1 MWVNEIKSESDL
13 ASLDIISQNLLADDF
28 EASLTSSAMAS
39 SFNDPF
45 FCSFTSLLSS
55 TKPEEAKEE
64 PPPEASQAEAA
75 AAVAASVKTVHYRG
89 VRRRPWGKYAAEI
102 RDPDRNGL
110 RVWLGTYETPEDAA
124 LAYDKAAFKIRG
136 AKAKLNFPHLIG
148 SSKVEPIRVGPRR
161 RSPEQS
167 SSSSLSTVNTPVS
180 SMSKRKKR
188 DN

>member
-1 MWVNEIKSESDL
+1 MSVNEIKSESDL

-55 TKPEEAKEE
+55 TKPEEAEEE
-64 PPPEASQAEAA
+64 PPPEA
-75 AAVAASVKTVHYRG
+75 
-89 VRRRPWGKYAAEI
+89 I
-102 RDPDRNGL
+102 
-110 RVWLGTYETPEDAA
+110 
-124 LAYDKAAFKIRG
+124 
-136 AKAKLNFPHLIG
+136 
-148 SSKVEPIRVGPRR
+148 EPIRVGPRR

-167 SSSSLSTVNTPVS
+167 SSSSLSTVNTTVS